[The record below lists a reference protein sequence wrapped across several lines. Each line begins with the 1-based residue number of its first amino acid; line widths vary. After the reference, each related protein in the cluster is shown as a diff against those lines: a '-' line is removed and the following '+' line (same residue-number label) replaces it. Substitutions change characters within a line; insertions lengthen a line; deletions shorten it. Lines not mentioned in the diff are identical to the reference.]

1 MTTDDST
8 SNGKPDTL
16 STPAESSA
24 TLGVEAANPWTR
36 LASKLIYEN
45 PWIRIREDKVLTPS
59 GSEGIYGLVKFR
71 NRAVAIIP
79 IDNEGYTWL
88 VGQYRYALGDYSWE
102 VPMGGHPVELDPLDG
117 AHKELREETGLRA
130 QQMTEFLRVQISNSV
145 TDELGVAYLAQQLT
159 PGETDF
165 DDTEQLQIRRLP
177 FDDAI
182 AMCLDGRIQDLFS
195 IAALQQLALRRS
207 EFGV

>member
-1 MTTDDST
+1 MIEDDNNQDGSRRCDQT
-8 SNGKPDTL
+8 V
-16 STPAESSA
+16 TPN
-24 TLGVEAANPWTR
+24 TLGDHNPWTR

-45 PWIRIREDKVLTPS
+45 PWIRVREDKVLTPS

-79 IDNEGYTWL
+79 IDEQGFTWL
-88 VGQYRYALGDYSWE
+88 VGQYRYALGGFSWE
-102 VPMGGHPVELDPLDG
+102 VPMGGHPIDQDPIDG

-130 QQMTEFLRVQISNSV
+130 AQMTELLQVQISNSV

-159 PGETDF
+159 QGDTEF
-165 DDTEQLQIRRLP
+165 DDTEQLHIQRLR
-177 FDDAI
+177 FDDAL

-195 IAALQQLALRRS
+195 IAALQHLALRRD
-207 EFGV
+207 EFGI